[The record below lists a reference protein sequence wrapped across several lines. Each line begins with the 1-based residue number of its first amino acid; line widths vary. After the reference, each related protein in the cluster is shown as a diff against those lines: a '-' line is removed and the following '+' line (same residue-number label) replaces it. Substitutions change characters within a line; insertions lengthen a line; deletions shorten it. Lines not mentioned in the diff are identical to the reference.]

1 MSTAGKVLTVLILLV
16 MMAWIVM
23 LSAVTQ
29 LNVNWHTQ
37 IAKQEADLDSAK
49 TRATK
54 ANTEYLDLTEQT
66 RADQANKD
74 RDLRELQARI
84 AAAEARQSSKTE
96 DLTRV
101 QIQLTD
107 YLAAVGRAEVNLA
120 TRKAEKAKTEENLAA
135 KRIEIAQKQE
145 ENARLRDQL
154 AKLQD
159 DFKRLLSNNSK
170 LLNKDNGDRPAPRPA
185 SERRPSPS
193 S

>member
-16 MMAWIVM
+16 MVAWIVM

-29 LNVNWHTQ
+29 LNVNWHTR
-37 IAKQEADLDSAK
+37 IAKQDADFDSAK

-54 ANTEYLDLTEQT
+54 ANTDYLDLTEQT
-66 RADQANKD
+66 RSEQANKD
-74 RDLRELQARI
+74 RDLRELQAKI

-101 QIQLTD
+101 QIQLAD
-107 YLAAVGRAEVNLA
+107 YLAAVGRAEVNLV
-120 TRKAEKAKTEENLAA
+120 TRKAEKAKTEEDLAA
-135 KRIEIAQKQE
+135 KRVEIAQKQD

-170 LLNKDNGDRPAPRPA
+170 LLDKDNGDRPAPRPA
-185 SERRPSPS
+185 SERRPSPAS
-193 S
+193 